1 MAATEKRRLLVV
13 DDETDVCEA
22 VRKIAEGLDFDVRV
36 MVRSRDFEAV
46 YDDYRPDVVMLDIVM
61 PELDG
66 VEILKH
72 LAAQQAEAEVI
83 VMTGYNGSYLEK
95 AVDLG
100 RGLGLP
106 AIAGMHK
113 PLTVNTVRSALRAN
127 GKNKGRAKTANGLA
141 TS

>member
-1 MAATEKRRLLVV
+1 MAAAEKRRLLVV

-22 VRKIAEGLDFDVRV
+22 VRKIAEGMGFDVRT
-36 MVRSRDFEAV
+36 MVRSRDFETV
-46 YDDYRPDVVMLDIVM
+46 YDDYRPDIVMLDIVM

-72 LAAQQAEAEVI
+72 LATRQAEAEVI

-106 AIAGMHK
+106 AIVGMHK
-113 PLTVNTVRSALRAN
+113 PLTVNNVRSALRAN
-127 GKNKGRAKTANGLA
+127 GRAKTADGLA
-141 TS
+141 AS